1 MASIPSSY
9 RETNPT
15 CFTDERRY
23 SPSRIRK
30 LTNHSSSSP
39 LFTPDFAHEPLAEYT
54 SNGRTVTITDK
65 RAIAHLVSPLELDSL
80 PYVRSFQGSRQHA
93 NTHKTAVQEAEG
105 GKLP

>member
-15 CFTDERRY
+15 GFTDERPY
-23 SPSRIRK
+23 SPSHIRK
-30 LTNHSSSSP
+30 LANQSSP
-39 LFTPDFAHEPLAEYT
+39 SPPFTPDFAHEPPAEYT

-65 RAIAHLVSPLELDSL
+65 RAIAHLVGPLELDSL
-80 PYVRSFQGSRQHA
+80 RYVRTFQGSRQHA
-93 NTHKTAVQEAEG
+93 SIHKTAVQEAEG